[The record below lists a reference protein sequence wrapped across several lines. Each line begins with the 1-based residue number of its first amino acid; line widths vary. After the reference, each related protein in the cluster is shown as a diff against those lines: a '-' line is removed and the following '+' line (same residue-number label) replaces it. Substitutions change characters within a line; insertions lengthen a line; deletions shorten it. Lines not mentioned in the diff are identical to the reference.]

1 MEAIY
6 SYFDRDYDFGDDKTQ
21 QAGTREACSGRDATK
36 SWTPAAAKITF
47 GVFSQLIWQIED
59 LLPSNLR

>member
-6 SYFDRDYDFGDDKTQ
+6 SYFDQDYDFGDDKTQ

-36 SWTPAAAKITF
+36 SWTPAVDENWIWSIITTY
-47 GVFSQLIWQIED
+47 LA
-59 LLPSNLR
+59 N